1 MKRDKYKN
9 HVKVIY
15 YCLAVLVIVSCT
27 SANCQESKDNSKW
40 SYAVYEEG
48 CRSLM
53 NALHEEW
60 IKADGANVFEVGE
73 LVFWALLLNPNAFYK
88 EFASDTVN
96 YKRFFEDLDVL
107 VFWNMNDSAT
117 VPLENLRTVAIDRLI
132 DMGFSIDAEYLQLHE
147 EMIAN
152 LRKLKVSY
160 VD

>member
-1 MKRDKYKN
+1 MLKNDQRKY
-9 HVKVIY
+9 VKLTL
-15 YCLAVLVIVSCT
+15 YCLAIFAVIFCVS
-27 SANCQESKDNSKW
+27 ALCQDSKNICGWPLPIYDD
-40 SYAVYEEG
+40 G
-48 CRSLM
+48 CRALM
-53 NALHEEW
+53 KAFHQEW
-60 IKADGANVFEVGE
+60 LKADGELT
-73 LVFWALLLNPNAFYK
+73 LVFGEEMIWALLLNPNAFYK